1 MSLARVAV
9 FKLGPNDTEHLRGFR
24 DDWERDGATI
34 FRWTTPSARID
45 LPLHVKGEGLRLR
58 LRARRHF
65 VEPAQVRLGLEG
77 RTIGVFAIQAN
88 DREPYRIYEFAL
100 PPLEG
105 QHRFALSIESSS
117 ENPRPLG
124 LALDWIEIVTPERRA
139 FALAPAAALRG
150 AVVGL
155 VAVAAPVLAGGSL
168 ALAGAHGALVV
179 LALLAGAAA
188 DPLAVERILR
198 NGTGPYAIAGLLACV
213 LLYAFRGAGA
223 FTADARGPW
232 RRSALAVLVL
242 LAVALR
248 LALLLHPR
256 FYYPD
261 VRIHGLF
268 VRELARTGF
277 VAFMEHFTDNQFRY
291 SLGLQF
297 ESGHWYAFPYPP
309 VFYLL
314 CGPLVTLFRYSPEV
328 AAAILP
334 SVVNGL
340 EVLAVF
346 AIARLLGLA
355 AGSALAAAAT
365 VPLLPLLLVR
375 LSLAY
380 FPAITGHGVDV
391 LVILAVLAFA
401 PRFQRAPAIVTIAGL
416 VALALL
422 TYTQSLVNLGLL
434 LPLFLLL
441 QLFFDRG
448 PGAWRRH
455 GAFALAGALGAL
467 LAVGVFYGRYVPVFV
482 DMQGG
487 VPMAGEAIVLERL
500 ERLHA
505 VQPEANVEEHDDP
518 YAQPNTDLWR
528 GVRKAGYRVWIFYGP
543 LAIAIAIGFLMLIK
557 RSEPMLARFVWAWG
571 ASFVLICIG
580 SGGFPG
586 PNLLRYAKELELVA
600 PLCGIAIAIVGA
612 WLAARSRLAAVLYAA
627 GALAYGVM
635 RLLTIWSERVTTLT
649 R

>member
-1 MSLARVAV
+1 MV
-9 FKLGPNDTEHLRGFR
+9 FKLGPNDSEHLRGFR
-24 DDWERDGATI
+24 DDWERDGPTI

-45 LPLHVKGEGLRLR
+45 LPVHVEGEGLHLR
-58 LRARRHF
+58 MRARRHF
-65 VEPAQVRLGLEG
+65 VEPAQVRLALEG
-77 RTIGVFAIQAN
+77 RTVGSVSIQAN
-88 DREPYRIYEFAL
+88 DREPYQIYDFAL
-100 PPLEG
+100 PRLEG
-105 QHRFALSIESSS
+105 QHTFALTIESSS

-124 LALDWIEIVTPERRA
+124 IALDWIELDGPGASVFRLPGSTA
-139 FALAPAAALRG
+139 VRG
-150 AVVGL
+150 AWVGA
-155 VAVAAPVLAGGSL
+155 VAVAVP
-168 ALAGAHGALVV
+168 
-179 LALLAGAAA
+179 LLAGAGIPLAA
-188 DPLAVERILR
+188 AHGGLVLLSLLIGAAVDPLAVERILR
-198 NGTGPYAIAGLLACV
+198 NGAAPYAAAGLLAWA
-213 LLYAFRGAGA
+213 LLWIFRRTAALGAGRPEGSLV
-223 FTADARGPW
+223 RG
-232 RRSALAVLVL
+232 ALAVLVL
-242 LAVALR
+242 VAVALR
-248 LALLLHPR
+248 LVLLLHPR

-314 CGPLVTLFRYSPEV
+314 CGPLVTLFRYTPEV

-346 AIARLLGLA
+346 AIARRLGLG
-355 AGSALAAAAT
+355 AGTALAAAAS
-365 VPLLPLLLVR
+365 VPILPLLLVR

-391 LVILAVLAFA
+391 LVILTVLVFA
-401 PRFQRAPAIVTIAGL
+401 PRFARRRAVVSIAGL

-441 QLFFDRG
+441 QVTFDRKA
-448 PGAWRRH
+448 GAWKSH
-455 GAFALAGALGAL
+455 AAFALAGALGAL

-482 DMQGG
+482 DMQKG
-487 VPMAGEAIVLERL
+487 VPMAGESIVLERL

-505 VQPEANVEEHDDP
+505 VRPEANVEEHDDP

-543 LAIAIAIGFLMLIK
+543 LAFAIAIGFLMLIK
-557 RSEPMLARFVWAWG
+557 RSEPPLARFIVAWG

-586 PNLLRYAKELELVA
+586 PNLLRYAKELELIA
-600 PLCGIAIAIVGA
+600 PLCGIAIAVVGA
-612 WLAARSRLAAVLYAA
+612 WIGARSRVAAGAYGLAAV
-627 GALAYGVM
+627 GYGVM
-635 RLLTIWSERVTTLT
+635 RLLTIWSERVMTLT